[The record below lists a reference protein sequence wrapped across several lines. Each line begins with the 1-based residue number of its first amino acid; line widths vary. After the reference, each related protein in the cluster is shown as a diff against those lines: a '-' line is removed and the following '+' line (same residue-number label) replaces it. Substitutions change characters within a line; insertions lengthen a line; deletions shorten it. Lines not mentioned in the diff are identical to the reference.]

1 MKYVFFIIVFISSS
15 FSYGEVYRISP
26 IDRGSIGIKCGAR
39 TYIGEKGGLFIN
51 FAQNGLILLRRNQ
64 APNPQTSNQF
74 HKVDEDQIIPGSLA
88 HAEQIAADCE
98 TYLRHRYHVMEQA
111 TKQNQNSI
119 RKWDVAAYFVETIH
133 EWAPS
138 PKSMRFFKVGSNVI
152 GGEGGYVLKPV
163 DSVVYESLKDN
174 PEMCRYVHKLWWSD
188 MEANPH
194 CHEGLFQTN

>member
-1 MKYVFFIIVFISSS
+1 MKHVFFIMTVIASSS
-15 FSYGEVYRISP
+15 IYGEVYRLSP
-26 IDRGSIGIKCGAR
+26 LDRGSIGIRCGAR

-64 APNPQTSNQF
+64 APNHQTSNQF
-74 HKVDEDQIIPGSLA
+74 HKIDEDQIIPGSSA
-88 HAEQIAADCE
+88 HTKQIAADCG

-138 PKSMRFFKVGSNVI
+138 PKSMRFFEVGSNVI
-152 GGEGGYVLKPV
+152 GGDGGYVLKPV
-163 DSVVYESLKDN
+163 DSVIYESLIDN
-174 PEMCRYVHKLWWSD
+174 PEMCRYVHKLWWGD
-188 MEANPH
+188 MEVNPH
-194 CHEGLFQTN
+194 CHEGFF